1 MPPSRY
7 AVFQDVQLRIGQARH
22 RLEDRVEELSLH
34 KEILLRSKVS
44 GFGFSFVPQ
53 SH

>member
-1 MPPSRY
+1 MPGQRKRSPQVRKDNS
-7 AVFQDVQLRIGQARH
+7 FLR
-22 RLEDRVEELSLH
+22 

-44 GFGFSFVPQ
+44 GFGFVPQ